1 MRLCS
6 LALAAL
12 AVFASRPAA
21 QPIATDRPDFT
32 ESTSAVA
39 FGRLQVEAGTTLA
52 REPGAR
58 TVLSGPEM
66 LIRVGMGSGF
76 EARVALPDLVGS
88 APFTVDA
95 EGALADA
102 LVGFKAELGTAGGLD
117 AAVIV
122 ELHLDASGLYGGSA
136 GPSSGPSPRALFIV
150 GRDVSPGVSVGGQA
164 EATFDQ
170 AAERVLVG
178 GTLVGGLRLGERTGT
193 FLELAASAVPDGRA
207 AVVVHH
213 GYTLAL
219 GDALQLDVHGGAGLT
234 RTAPDVFVGAGLGVR
249 F

>member
-6 LALAAL
+6 LALTLAA
-12 AVFASRPAA
+12 VPALA

-39 FGRLQVEAGTTLA
+39 FGRLQIEAGTTLA
-52 REPGAR
+52 REPGAQ

-76 EARVALPDLVGS
+76 EARFVLPDAA
-88 APFTVDA
+88 APFTSHARLGEAEFGDA
-95 EGALADA
+95 AA
-102 LVGFKAELGTAGGLD
+102 GFKAELGQAAGVD

-122 ELHLDASGLYGGSA
+122 EVSVFGTA
-136 GPSSGPSPRALFIV
+136 GPSPRALFVV
-150 GRDVSPGVSVGGQA
+150 GRDVSPRVSVGGQA
-164 EATFDQ
+164 EATFDRE
-170 AAERVLVG
+170 AERVLVG
-178 GTLVGGLRLGERTGT
+178 GTLVGGLGLGERAGT
-193 FLELAASAVPDGRA
+193 FLEIAASGVPDGPA
-207 AVVVHH
+207 AVVLHH

-234 RTAPDVFVGAGLGVR
+234 RTAPDVFVGAGVGVR